1 MSVKVSYRICYNYN
15 SEEYKGKPLLFFF
28 SPNNIYFHKAEESF
42 RTVLARTGRNRYAR
56 KLASFGVGSKF
67 VPAR

>member
-28 SPNNIYFHKAEESF
+28 SPYNIFSQCGQSF
-42 RTVLARTGRNRYAR
+42 RTVLARTWRNRYAR